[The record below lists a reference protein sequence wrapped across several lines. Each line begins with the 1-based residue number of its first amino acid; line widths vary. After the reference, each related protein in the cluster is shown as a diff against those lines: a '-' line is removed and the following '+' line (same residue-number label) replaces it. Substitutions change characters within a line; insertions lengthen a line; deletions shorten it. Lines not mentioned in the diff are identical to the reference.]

1 MYPILWRVGAYT
13 LYSYTLLLTIGMLAG
28 WGVSCLLA
36 RRHWSS
42 PNSVLDGGFWA
53 LLGGVLGGR
62 LGYVLHNGAYF
73 VDHLGSAVA
82 FWQGGLSWH
91 GALIGG
97 VVGGLGWWAVS
108 RPHSLSRRDL
118 LNVLAPGIALGNA
131 FGWAGCL
138 LTGSAYGAE
147 AGGYRP
153 PLAWLTANLPD
164 IYGVWEVRFAT
175 QPLMMAWCGLVFF
188 LLFIIGYRSLHS
200 PTFALYLL
208 LYASADFGVAFLRGD
223 GTWRV
228 GLWLGQWVALGEM
241 VIAVGLLI
249 FDRQCVGIG
258 QPGRP
263 GNGLTVAGQID
274 VPDSGVRGR

>member
-28 WGVSCLLA
+28 VWISYLLA
-36 RRHWSS
+36 RRRWAR
-42 PNSVLDGGFWA
+42 PQLLFDAGFWA
-53 LLGGVLGGR
+53 LVGGVLGGR

-73 VDHLGSAVA
+73 VDHLGLAVA

-97 VVGGLGWWAVS
+97 VVGVLGWWAVS
-108 RPHSLSRRDL
+108 RPRSLSRRDL

-131 FGWAGCL
+131 LGWAGCL

-147 AGGYRP
+147 AGGYRL

-175 QPLMMAWCGLVFF
+175 QPLMMAWCVLVFL
-188 LLFIIGYRSLHS
+188 LLFIIEYRSFHS

-223 GTWRV
+223 GAWRV

-249 FDRQCVGIG
+249 FDRQCVGIV
-258 QPGRP
+258 QPGP
-263 GNGLTVAGQID
+263 SGGDLTGT
-274 VPDSGVRGR
+274 G